1 MSEID
6 MNRINAEIEEQ
17 IKMCAS
23 NIELAND
30 ETALRV
36 TIPDAV
42 ALDQNFSMNWW
53 LEFIGQSVFQWHGRT
68 FYCCDVEPT
77 EDSHVWICHSL
88 DLHSDFPLQIGR
100 EIETFKHERLEP
112 QNASE
117 IQMLE
122 WPWVRGDSV

>member
-6 MNRINAEIEEQ
+6 INRINAGIEEQ
-17 IKMCAS
+17 IKKFAS
-23 NIELAND
+23 NIDLANH
-30 ETALRV
+30 ETVLRV

-42 ALDQNFSMNWW
+42 VLDLNFSMNWW
-53 LEFIGQSVFQWHGRT
+53 LEFIGQSVFQWRGRT

-88 DLHSDFPLQIGR
+88 DLHDDFPPSDRAGN
-100 EIETFKHERLEP
+100 P

-117 IQMLE
+117 TQMPE
-122 WPWVRGDSV
+122 WP

>member
-23 NIELAND
+23 N
-30 ETALRV
+30 T
-36 TIPDAV
+36 
-42 ALDQNFSMNWW
+42 
-53 LEFIGQSVFQWHGRT
+53 VFQWHGRT

-77 EDSHVWICHSL
+77 EDSHVGICHSL
-88 DLHSDFPLQIGR
+88 DLHGDFPLQIGR

-117 IQMLE
+117 TQMPE
-122 WPWVRGDSV
+122 WPWVRRDSV